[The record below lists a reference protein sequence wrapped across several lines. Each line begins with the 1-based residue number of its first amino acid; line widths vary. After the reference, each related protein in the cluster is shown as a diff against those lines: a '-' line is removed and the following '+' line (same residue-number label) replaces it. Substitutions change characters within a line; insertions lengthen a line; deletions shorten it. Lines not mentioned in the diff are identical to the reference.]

1 MSNGSQMDIKILLAI
16 DLSPASVRVVQV
28 CERIGNA
35 MSAAVRVLHVAEADP
50 SFVGYDAGPDVVR
63 DQVAQEFRDEHRG
76 VQAHADTLREA
87 GLEATALLVQGPIVE
102 TILAEAKKMNADL
115 LIVGSHGFG
124 ALYDLVVGSSSRG
137 VLKNTEIPVLVVP
150 MKDQ

>member
-1 MSNGSQMDIKILLAI
+1 MGIKILVAI
-16 DLSPASVRVVQV
+16 DLSPASARVIQV
-28 CERIGNA
+28 CERIGKA
-35 MSAAVRVLHVAEADP
+35 MSAEVRVLHAAEADP

-76 VQAHADTLREA
+76 VQAHADTLRQA

-102 TILAEAKKMNADL
+102 TILAEAQKMNADL

-137 VLKNTEIPVLVVP
+137 VLKDTKIPVLVVP
-150 MKDQ
+150 VKNE